1 MQEKKMQE
9 ENLKALEKRYEGI
22 TELIKKRKEELL
34 RKEDLKLEWETSLEG
49 EQILKVQKESRI
61 LYLAGKR
68 NPSVHPVNQVS
79 VLGKIAANA
88 PVLIIGMGNIHYLE
102 EILKATDKSVE
113 ILLYEP
119 LFSVFYKQLEKI
131 NVEQIFGDRMIALV
145 VGGINDDG
153 LQSLLRVMLQE
164 DRIPLMKQFALP
176 NYEILAYEEEKKFY
190 EEVLTITRRYSTNL
204 FTGMYFNDVIAMN
217 IYHNV
222 EYIRTGYTAGQ
233 LDGVIPTDVPAI
245 VVSAGPSLNKNIAE
259 LKRAK
264 NKAFI
269 IAVDTALK
277 PLIRAGITPDM
288 YAMLDGKKPL
298 DLINIPETRY
308 IPLLTL
314 ATGAKEI
321 MDYHK
326 GKKFFVDERYDY
338 IYQMFQMHGKT
349 IKRLPSG
356 GSVATLAFSLVCH
369 LGFQTIIFVGQDLA
383 YSNDKSHADGTF
395 QEHMEKEDTTE
406 FMMVEGNYE
415 KKVPTIPNLNSYR
428 EWFSSF
434 IESWSQ
440 QYTTRF
446 INATEGG
453 AKIEG
458 TEIRTLAEVIDQLC
472 NRKVDISSCIEQIE
486 PVFSKEEQGR
496 IIDYFQQTPDKI
508 QQIILLA
515 KEGEKLYEKL
525 DTICRGGKI
534 DKNLYVKVLRR
545 IKRNRKKIERN
556 ENYQIIAQ
564 VMIRADQIIQ
574 SSQYLTY
581 STIEEEGKELA
592 RQGKIYMG
600 LLQEYAKI
608 VKEIASNT
616 VAKVGV
622 N

>member
-1 MQEKKMQE
+1 MQEEKMRE
-9 ENLKALEKRYEGI
+9 ENLKALEKRFTGI
-22 TELIKKRKEELL
+22 VRLINERKKELL
-34 RKEDLKLEWETSLEG
+34 QKENLELEWETSLDG
-49 EQILKVQKESRI
+49 EEILKVQQDGRN

-68 NPSVHPVNQVS
+68 NPAAHAENQVS
-79 VLGKIAANA
+79 VLGKIASNA
-88 PVLIIGMGNIHYLE
+88 PVLIVGMGNIHYLE
-102 EILKATDKSVE
+102 EVLKITDKSVD

-119 LFSVFYKQLEKI
+119 VFSIFYKQLEKI
-131 NVEQIFGDRMIALV
+131 NVEKIFGDRLIALV

-153 LQSLLRVMLQE
+153 VSALLHTMLKD

-176 NYEILAYEEEKKFY
+176 NYEIFAYEKVKKFY
-190 EEVLTITRRYSTNL
+190 EEILAITRPYNTNL
-204 FTGMYFNDVIAMN
+204 WTNMYFNDVLAIN

-233 LDGVIPTDVPAI
+233 LDGVIPTDIPAI

-259 LKRAK
+259 LKKAK

-277 PLIRAGITPDM
+277 PLIKAGVKPDM

-298 DLINIPETRY
+298 DLINVEETRW
-308 IPLLTL
+308 IPLVTL

-326 GKKFFVDERYDY
+326 GKKFFVDEQYEY
-338 IYQMFQMHGKT
+338 IYQMFQMNGKT
-349 IKRLPSG
+349 IERLPFG

-369 LGFQTIIFVGQDLA
+369 LGFQTVVFVGQDLA

-395 QEHMEKEDTTE
+395 QEQMEKEDTTE

-415 KKVPTIPNLNSYR
+415 KQVPTIPNLNSYR
-428 EWFSSF
+428 EWFEAF
-434 IESWSQ
+434 IKSWSQ

-458 TEIRTLAEVIDQLC
+458 TELMTLTEVIDQFC
-472 NRKVDISSCIEQIE
+472 ARNVDIASCIDRIE
-486 PVFSKEEQGR
+486 PVFSKEEQNR
-496 IIDYFQQTPDKI
+496 IIDYFHQTPDKI
-508 QQIILLA
+508 QQIIQLA
-515 KEGEKLYEKL
+515 QEGEKLYKKL
-525 DTICRGGKI
+525 DDICQGGKI
-534 DKNLYVKVLRR
+534 DKSLYVKVLRR
-545 IKRNRKKIERN
+545 IKKNRKKIEKN
-556 ENYQIIAQ
+556 FNYQIVAQ

-592 RQGKIYMG
+592 RQGKIYME

-616 VAKVGV
+616 FIKEQ
-622 N
+622 